1 MQKSIPVFHFLQKVE
16 MKDMETSSATS
27 KLMVLEC
34 DEELQQ
40 SDKIMRK
47 RNIGSVIMYSMII
60 AMMTLLSV
68 NTVILEQKKKDKIT
82 SKTLEVRDYIQWTKE
97 NSTLSRC
104 PNVDKFPLSEDI
116 FVHICVNEKQ
126 SNLTIIYNI

>member
-68 NTVILEQKKKDKIT
+68 NTVILEQKKKTKLHQRHLKSVIIFNGQRKIQHYQGVL
-82 SKTLEVRDYIQWTKE
+82 TLINFLLARTFLCTFVSTK
-97 NSTLSRC
+97 
-104 PNVDKFPLSEDI
+104 
-116 FVHICVNEKQ
+116 
-126 SNLTIIYNI
+126 SNPT